1 MDYKAVFKEKLGKLL
16 FLEINWEGFKR
27 STSIPEAVKLKT
39 KDLYLPISSKYI
51 TSNVED
57 ELKIKNLPIYYF
69 IEGMLMALGADS
81 NLSYSEDY
89 IIILNNLGD
98 FLDKIIEYMLS
109 EDEGFGDVTSNA
121 VVEEGKIVKAYIK
134 SKDEGILAGID
145 VIRDLFEEYG
155 VNVLFWLKDGT
166 KISNND
172 VLISLKG
179 DARTILLL
187 ERTAL
192 NLLMRMSGVATAA
205 CHYADIV
212 KDFDVRVAG
221 TRKTSPAIGK
231 FDKYALKVG
240 GADPHRFGLDD
251 MILIKDNHIAT
262 CKSPLDALLKAKEN
276 TSFSKKIEIEVETL
290 EDAIDCVKNGADI
303 VMLDNMGP
311 DEVKEVIEEL
321 EALNIRKNS
330 LIEVSGG
337 ITHETILDY
346 ASLGVDIISIG
357 ALTHSS
363 RSLNFS
369 LKIEES

>member
-1 MDYKAVFKEKLGKLL
+1 M
-16 FLEINWEGFKR
+16 
-27 STSIPEAVKLKT
+27 
-39 KDLYLPISSKYI
+39 
-51 TSNVED
+51 
-57 ELKIKNLPIYYF
+57 
-69 IEGMLMALGADS
+69 
-81 NLSYSEDY
+81 
-89 IIILNNLGD
+89 
-98 FLDKIIEYMLS
+98 DKIIEYMLA
-109 EDEGFGDVTSNA
+109 EDEGFGDITSNA
-121 VVEEGKIVKAYIK
+121 VVEEGKIVSAYIK

-145 VIRDLFEEYG
+145 VIRDLFEEFG
-155 VNVLFWLKDGT
+155 VNVSFWLKDGT
-166 KISNND
+166 EISHGD
-172 VLISLKG
+172 VLISFKG

-205 CHYADIV
+205 NHYVGLV

-240 GADPHRFGLDD
+240 GADPHRFSLDD
-251 MILIKDNHIAT
+251 MVLIKDNHIAT
-262 CKSPLDALLKAKEN
+262 CASPLEALLKAKAN
-276 TSFSKKIEIEVETL
+276 TSFSKKIEIEVESL

-303 VMLDNMGP
+303 VMLDNMNP
-311 DEVKEVIEEL
+311 DEVKEVLDEL
-321 EALNIRKNS
+321 EELNIRQNS

-337 ITHETILDY
+337 ITDETIVDY

>member
-1 MDYKAVFKEKLGKLL
+1 MNY
-16 FLEINWEGFKR
+16 
-27 STSIPEAVKLKT
+27 
-39 KDLYLPISSKYI
+39 YI
-51 TSNVED
+51 
-57 ELKIKNLPIYYF
+57 F
-69 IEGMLMALGADS
+69 
-81 NLSYSEDY
+81 
-89 IIILNNLGD
+89 IIILKNLGD
-98 FLDKIIEYMLS
+98 FLDKIIEYMLA
-109 EDEGFGDVTSNA
+109 EDEGFGDITSNA
-121 VVEEGKIVKAYIK
+121 VVEEGKIVSAYIK

-145 VIRDLFEEYG
+145 VIRDLFEEFG
-155 VNVLFWLKDGT
+155 VNVSFWLKDGT
-166 KISNND
+166 EISHGD

-205 CHYADIV
+205 NHYAGLV

-240 GADPHRFGLDD
+240 GADPHRFSLDD
-251 MILIKDNHIAT
+251 MVLIKDNHIAT
-262 CKSPLDALLKAKEN
+262 CASPLEALLKAKAN
-276 TSFSKKIEIEVETL
+276 TSFSKKIEIEVESL

-303 VMLDNMGP
+303 VMLDNMNP
-311 DEVKEVIEEL
+311 DEVKEVLDEL
-321 EALNIRKNS
+321 EELNIRQNS

-337 ITHETILDY
+337 ITDETIVDY

>member
-1 MDYKAVFKEKLGKLL
+1 MNY
-16 FLEINWEGFKR
+16 
-27 STSIPEAVKLKT
+27 
-39 KDLYLPISSKYI
+39 YI
-51 TSNVED
+51 
-57 ELKIKNLPIYYF
+57 F
-69 IEGMLMALGADS
+69 
-81 NLSYSEDY
+81 
-89 IIILNNLGD
+89 IIILKNLGD
-98 FLDKIIEYMLS
+98 FLDKIIEYMLA
-109 EDEGFGDVTSNA
+109 EDEGFGDITSNA
-121 VVEEGKIVKAYIK
+121 VVEEGKIVSAYIK

-145 VIRDLFEEYG
+145 VIRDLFEEFG
-155 VNVLFWLKDGT
+155 VNVSFWLKDGT
-166 KISNND
+166 EISHGD
-172 VLISLKG
+172 VLISIKG

-205 CHYADIV
+205 NHYVDLV

-240 GADPHRFGLDD
+240 GADPHRFSLDD
-251 MILIKDNHIAT
+251 MVLIKDNHIAT
-262 CKSPLDALLKAKEN
+262 CASPLEALLKAKAN
-276 TSFSKKIEIEVETL
+276 TSFSKKIEIEVESL

-303 VMLDNMGP
+303 VMLDNMNP
-311 DEVKEVIEEL
+311 DEVKEVLDEL
-321 EALNIRKNS
+321 EELNIRQNS

-337 ITHETILDY
+337 ITDETIVDY